1 MSTRPSAI
9 IASAGGDRITDV
21 DSGETVTAS
30 LTLADPTAGALTTS
44 GTATYTAGTGLWT
57 LTDTVANVNLALA
70 NLVFTP
76 NTDNDV
82 DTSIDVVIDDV
93 EVLNGLAA
101 RGELDIADTWHLY
114 DHAYA
119 EDPESFFIG
128 VDLMPGEGAN
138 LAGFQAKFPKGEEG
152 EFMGEKVVMLHHH
165 ADIEVTIKLPAD
177 ASGTVELP
185 FVLSAQAC
193 DDKICLQP
201 SDVAVVANIT
211 VE

>member
-1 MSTRPSAI
+1 MRQI
-9 IASAGGDRITDV
+9 R
-21 DSGETVTAS
+21 
-30 LTLADPTAGALTTS
+30 
-44 GTATYTAGTGLWT
+44 T
-57 LTDTVANVNLALA
+57 LTVMIILLSLASLALA
-70 NLVFTP
+70 GPAGELEAKRPTA
-76 NTDNDV
+76 
-82 DTSIDVVIDDV
+82 SKDVVATTITPAKLTATAGG
-93 EVLNGLAA
+93 EVTFTVK
-101 RGELDIADTWHLY
+101 LDIADTWHLY

-128 VDLMPGEGAN
+128 VDFMPGEEAN

-201 SDVAVVANIT
+201 SDVPVPVTVV